1 MASVISGVQLKEIT
15 FPDITG
21 KVIRIWG
28 QVEIDAGTY
37 TTGGIPFGLLKFADD
52 RTVDFNGFLRCEVWD
67 EEVQMGGN
75 LVTYKY
81 SPVNDVLQIFVAGV
95 ELGNGNAL
103 PLDAVIN
110 PDAPIVNAS
119 PVVQPDHLLLFE
131 ASFDRTT
138 VRG

>member
-1 MASVISGVQLKEIT
+1 MSSVISGIQLKEIT

-28 QVEIDAGTY
+28 QVEIDAGSY
-37 TTGGIPFGLLKFADD
+37 TTGGILMGLVQFADA

-67 EEVQMGGN
+67 EEVQVGS
-75 LVTYKY
+75 LVEYHY
-81 SPVNDVLQIFVAGV
+81 SPVGDVLQIFVAGV
-95 ELGNGNAL
+95 ELANGAAL
-103 PLDAVIN
+103 PIDAAIN
-110 PDAPIVNAS
+110 PDAPIVDVS
-119 PVVQPDHLLLFE
+119 PAVNPAHLLLFE